1 MKFKNIPLLVIG
13 AYITIVLS
21 QCVPPGTQEQQTDF
35 NFDLKDKTLQ
45 TIHNLQDRHSS
56 DSLLKYF
63 TDPNPTYRY
72 SAVLAFASFKDSTAL
87 PQLAKMFK
95 DDIEGVRLAAAY
107 AIGQQKTSSSEKILT
122 DAFLRNDSLMTSQK
136 FNAAILEALG
146 KSASP
151 EALKAIASVTTYTKN
166 DTVLLEGQAMAIYRF
181 ATRGIAAQ
189 EGTNRMLQYV
199 SDNRYPARVRKIAAH
214 YLTRAKDINLGS
226 DSITNLLMRALEIE
240 PDNAIRL
247 PLTAAIGKT
256 KNLAIL
262 NPLTERLQHEKD
274 YRIQCNILKAL
285 ANLPY
290 DTVKTVFYNALNNAN
305 YHVATTASRFF
316 AEHGIAKESGDY
328 WAKAKEPRHWQVQ
341 LSLYEAALKYMSNT
355 YIEYKQLMSNELK
368 SRLTASKN
376 YYEQAATIKTLA
388 AFGWNYPIIKQIS
401 YPSNIPIIRTAG
413 VEALA
418 SIATD
423 PDFFAKFRESS
434 NAVKKQLRDYFAEA
448 IYSND
453 VGMIASAAAVLRDD
467 KANFKPF
474 IADSL
479 FADALTAVQAKLQL
493 PRDIEA
499 FNELQQTVNY
509 FKNINT
515 PQTTP
520 AYNHPIDW
528 LIFTSIGDSTIAEVQ
543 TTKGKFSILLFQQ
556 AAPSTVANFI
566 KLARANF
573 FNNKTFHRVVT
584 NFVIQT
590 GCPRGDGYGSL
601 EYTIR
606 SELSPLHYEEGMVGM
621 ASAGNDTECSQWFV
635 NTQATPHLDGNY
647 TIFGKVIA
655 GMSVVHAIEIGDI
668 IQKVTIVD
676 K

>member
-1 MKFKNIPLLVIG
+1 
-13 AYITIVLS
+13 
-21 QCVPPGTQEQQTDF
+21 
-35 NFDLKDKTLQ
+35 
-45 TIHNLQDRHSS
+45 
-56 DSLLKYF
+56 
-63 TDPNPTYRY
+63 
-72 SAVLAFASFKDSTAL
+72 
-87 PQLAKMFK
+87 
-95 DDIEGVRLAAAY
+95 
-107 AIGQQKTSSSEKILT
+107 
-122 DAFLRNDSLMTSQK
+122 
-136 FNAAILEALG
+136 
-146 KSASP
+146 
-151 EALKAIASVTTYTKN
+151 
-166 DTVLLEGQAMAIYRF
+166 
-181 ATRGIAAQ
+181 
-189 EGTNRMLQYV
+189 
-199 SDNRYPARVRKIAAH
+199 
-214 YLTRAKDINLGS
+214 
-226 DSITNLLMRALEIE
+226 
-240 PDNAIRL
+240 
-247 PLTAAIGKT
+247 
-256 KNLAIL
+256 
-262 NPLTERLQHEKD
+262 
-274 YRIQCNILKAL
+274 
-285 ANLPY
+285 
-290 DTVKTVFYNALNNAN
+290 
-305 YHVATTASRFF
+305 
-316 AEHGIAKESGDY
+316 
-328 WAKAKEPRHWQVQ
+328 
-341 LSLYEAALKYMSNT
+341 
-355 YIEYKQLMSNELK
+355 
-368 SRLTASKN
+368 
-376 YYEQAATIKTLA
+376 
-388 AFGWNYPIIKQIS
+388 
-401 YPSNIPIIRTAG
+401 
-413 VEALA
+413 
-418 SIATD
+418 
-423 PDFFAKFRESS
+423 
-434 NAVKKQLRDYFAEA
+434 
-448 IYSND
+448 
-453 VGMIASAAAVLRDD
+453 MIASAAAVLRDD

-528 LIFTSIGDSTIAEVQ
+528 LVFTSIGDSTIAEVQ